1 MIPLFCTAAS
11 TTTGGQPNALSP
23 SLCGES
29 PANRRRV
36 SMAETSLATV
46 QVPPPADTMATTARM
61 MLASRFFGDIKSAEQ
76 ALVKLKLGQALGID
90 AFAAM
95 SQIYFVNGKPAM
107 LAGLQARLIKASG
120 KYRYEVKEKTS
131 ERCEIEFFEKLD
143 EIGPKGNVVKVWKSI
158 GKEEYTSKDAETAGL
173 LKGPNAKNWT
183 QHRKGMLFA
192 RCVTNGFRTHCPDA
206 GMGQTIYLVEE
217 LNPNAKVDYSTEGGT
232 VVEIEGEIID
242 EKKSQR
248 QALAALIADAGSDE
262 SKLLAFYA
270 AQSGGKRE
278 TLADL
283 TDEEV
288 SHAIDTLQ
296 KRLNASG
303 GK

>member
-1 MIPLFCTAAS
+1 
-11 TTTGGQPNALSP
+11 
-23 SLCGES
+23 
-29 PANRRRV
+29 
-36 SMAETSLATV
+36 MAETSLATV
-46 QVPPPADTMATTARM
+46 AVPPPADTMATTAKM

-76 ALVKLKLGQALGID
+76 ALVKLKLGQSLGID

-131 ERCEIEFFEKLD
+131 ERCEIEFFEKIED
-143 EIGPKGNVVKVWKSI
+143 VGPKGNVIKVWRSI
-158 GKEEYTSKDAETAGL
+158 GKEEYTAKDAETAGL

-217 LNPNAKVDYSTEGGT
+217 LNPNAKIDYSTEGGS
-232 VVEIEGEIID
+232 VVEIEGEIIE
-242 EKKSQR
+242 EKKTQR
-248 QALAALIADAGSDE
+248 QTLAALVADSGTDV
-262 SKLLAFYA
+262 SKLLAHYA
-270 AQSGGKRE
+270 KQSGAARE
-278 TLADL
+278 SLADL
-283 TDEEV
+283 TDAEV
-288 SHAIDTLQ
+288 EHAIDTLQ
-296 KRLNASG
+296 KRLAAG
-303 GK
+303 GAK